1 MVEFF
6 IVFKNYFVEV
16 LPFLA
21 IGLFLL
27 SGLIHEFV
35 PSHRVERHLGGR
47 GIRPIA
53 KASLVGT
60 VLPICRFDSLPVA
73 VSLYQKGARLGPVLA
88 FGYLFSI
95 V

>member
-35 PSHRVERHLGGR
+35 PSHRIERHLGGW

-53 KASLVGT
+53 KDSLVGT
-60 VLPICRFDSLPVA
+60 VFPIYCFGSLPIA
-73 VSLYQKGARLGPVLA
+73 VSLYQKGARLSPVLA

>member
-6 IVFKNYFVEV
+6 IVFKNYFIEV

-21 IGLFLL
+21 IGFFL

-35 PSHRVERHLGGR
+35 PSHWVERHLGGR

-53 KASLVGT
+53 KAALGWDYPSYLLLRFPPRSGEP
-60 VLPICRFDSLPVA
+60 LPEGGKVRP
-73 VSLYQKGARLGPVLA
+73 GPG